1 MHVKEPQRHF
11 WRFRLINRPNTVVE
25 PTVRP
30 LDCSLTLRCW
40 FMKILCF
47 NLTPITWQNRSTRSI
62 QTKLQCVVKCALS
75 RFILLLQGISTT
87 ASCWHILQSI
97 QVTNSQVTKFPMIK
111 FQATKFPLY
120 KIPNVQI
127 CNFTSNEIP
136 ELRNIQVTKFP
147 RYEIPKLQNSSEQNG
162 LFPISSVTRRS
173 GGKIG
178 ATASLK
184 CRRCN
189 MSIGVKNFDEDA
201 EIGFTFLWSWCRFKI
216 KKKNAWLDNMYL
228 LNRFSVWL

>member
-1 MHVKEPQRHF
+1 
-11 WRFRLINRPNTVVE
+11 
-25 PTVRP
+25 
-30 LDCSLTLRCW
+30 
-40 FMKILCF
+40 
-47 NLTPITWQNRSTRSI
+47 
-62 QTKLQCVVKCALS
+62 
-75 RFILLLQGISTT
+75 
-87 ASCWHILQSI
+87 
-97 QVTNSQVTKFPMIK
+97 MIK

-201 EIGFTFLWSWCRFKI
+201 EIGFTFL
-216 KKKNAWLDNMYL
+216 
-228 LNRFSVWL
+228 